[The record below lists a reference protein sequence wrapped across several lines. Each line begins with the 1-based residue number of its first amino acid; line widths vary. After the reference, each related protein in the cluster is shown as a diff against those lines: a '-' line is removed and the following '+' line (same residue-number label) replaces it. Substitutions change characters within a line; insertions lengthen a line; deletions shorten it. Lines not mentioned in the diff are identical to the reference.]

1 MRIAL
6 AFLLAF
12 ASTMIAQ
19 ADEPAAPAAT
29 TQAPPAAATAPAA
42 TTTATKPADPKA
54 ELEAKKAAAMAELK
68 KNGFSGYKTRI
79 DKNGN
84 AIYCRSEA
92 QPGTRLET
100 ENCRSLQDL
109 IAQREAGKNYMNT
122 LQQQGLEGRASN

>member
-6 AFLLAF
+6 AFLLVF
-12 ASTMIAQ
+12 ASTLMAQ
-19 ADEPAAPAAT
+19 ADEPKAPASTTDASPSATAAPASS
-29 TQAPPAAATAPAA
+29 PAA
-42 TTTATKPADPKA
+42 TPTDPKA
-54 ELEAKKAAAMAELK
+54 ALEAKKVAAQEELK

-84 AIYCRSEA
+84 ATYCRKE
-92 QPGTRLET
+92 QQIGTRFET

-122 LQQQGLEGRASN
+122 VQQQGLEGRASN